1 MMITGKMLIGQS
13 AVRGDNGSL
22 CAINPA
28 THETLSPDF
37 GVGGMTEIDQACT
50 LAQQAFDR
58 YRATTAEQRAQFL
71 EAIATG
77 ILALGAALIERASLE
92 SGLPAARLIIERG
105 RTVSQL
111 RLFAKVVRDGH
122 YLGATLDSALPTR
135 LPSRPDLRL
144 HKIALGPVAV
154 FGASNFPLA
163 FSVAGGDSAAALA
176 AGCPIVVKA
185 HEAHLG
191 TSELVGQVIQQAA
204 AAHSLPEGVFSL
216 LIGDGHLFGQTL
228 VSHPAIKA
236 VAFTGSRQG
245 GLALM
250 RTAAQ
255 RSEPIPVYAEMSCIN
270 PVFLLPYALS
280 MRASEIGRGFV
291 EALTMSAG
299 QLCTNPGLVIAL
311 EGPSLTQF
319 CDTAL
324 DTLRTKAAATLLTP
338 GIHQAYLAGVEE
350 TATINGVTTLGQ
362 GGPAQK
368 PCAAQAAL
376 FVTDAATFVTTG
388 RLGDETFGPSS
399 LIVACKNEEE
409 MLAVAEHLS
418 GQLTATL
425 QLDDA
430 DHGLARKLLPI
441 LERKAGRI
449 VANGYPNN
457 VEVSHA
463 MVHGGPFPASS
474 DSRSSAVGA
483 SAIDRFL
490 RPVCYQDLPAAL
502 MPAALQDGNP
512 LELWRTVN
520 GECVLA

>member
-1 MMITGKMLIGQS
+1 MITGKMLIGQS

-22 CAINPA
+22 SAINPA
-28 THETLSPDF
+28 THEKLSPDF
-37 GVGGMTEIDQACT
+37 GVGDIADIDQACM
-50 LAQQAFDR
+50 LAQQACDR

-77 ILALGAALIERASLE
+77 ILALGVTLIGRASLE
-92 SGLPAARLIIERG
+92 TGLPAARLIIERS

-111 RLFAKVVRDGH
+111 RLFAQVLRDGH
-122 YLGATLDSALPTR
+122 YLGATLDCALPAR

-204 AAHSLPEGVFSL
+204 AAHNLPEGVFSL
-216 LIGDGHLFGQTL
+216 LIGDGNPFGQNL

-270 PVFLLPYALS
+270 PVFLLPHALS
-280 MRASEIGRGFV
+280 IRASEIGRGFI

-311 EGPSLTQF
+311 EGQPLTRF
-319 CDTAL
+319 CSTVQDAL
-324 DTLRTKAAATLLTP
+324 CKKAAATMLTP
-338 GIHQAYLAGVEE
+338 GIHHAYLAGIEE
-350 TATINGVTTLGQ
+350 TGKTNGVTTLEQ
-362 GGPAQK
+362 GCPADK
-368 PCAAQAAL
+368 PCTAQATV
-376 FVTDAATFVTTG
+376 FVTDAATFLTTE
-388 RLGDETFGPSS
+388 RLSDEIFGPSS
-399 LIVACKNEEE
+399 LIVACKNEDE

-425 QLDDA
+425 QLADA
-430 DHGLARKLLPI
+430 DHALARKLLPV

-449 VANGYPNN
+449 LVNGYPNN
-457 VEVSHA
+457 VEVTHA

-474 DSRSSAVGA
+474 DSRSSSVGA

-520 GECVLA
+520 GQCVLA

>member
-1 MMITGKMLIGQS
+1 MITGNMLIGQS
-13 AVRGDNGSL
+13 AVRGDKGSL
-22 CAINPA
+22 SAINPA
-28 THETLSPDF
+28 THETLAPNF
-37 GVGGMTEIDQACT
+37 GVGGIADIEQACT

-58 YRATTAEQRAQFL
+58 YRETTAEQRAQFL

-77 ILALGAALIERASLE
+77 ILALGITLIERASLE

-111 RLFAKVVRDGH
+111 RLFATVVRNGQ

-135 LPSRPDLRL
+135 IPSRSDLRL
-144 HKIALGPVAV
+144 RKIALGPVAV

-163 FSVAGGDSAAALA
+163 FSVAGGDSVAALA

-185 HEAHLG
+185 HEAHPG
-191 TSELVGQVIQQAA
+191 TSELVGRVIQQAV
-204 AAHSLPEGVFSL
+204 AAHHLPEGVFSL
-216 LIGDGHLFGQTL
+216 LIGDSNLFGQTL

-270 PVFLLPYALS
+270 PMFLLPHALS
-280 MRASEIGRGFV
+280 MRASEIGRAYV
-291 EALTMSAG
+291 DALTMSAG
-299 QLCTNPGLVIAL
+299 QLCTNPGLVIGL
-311 EGPSLTQF
+311 EGQPLTEF
-319 CDTAL
+319 CNTAQEAL
-324 DTLRTKAAATLLTP
+324 CKKAAATLLTP
-338 GIHQAYLAGVEE
+338 GIHHAYLTGIEE
-350 TATINGVTTLGQ
+350 TGNINGVTTLAQ
-362 GGPAQK
+362 GCTAQK
-368 PCAAQAAL
+368 PCAAQATV
-376 FVTDAATFVTTG
+376 FVTDAATFLTTE
-388 RLGDETFGPSS
+388 RLGDEIFGPSS
-399 LIVACKNEEE
+399 LIVACKNEDE

-430 DHGLARKLLPI
+430 DLALARKLLPI

-449 VANGYPNN
+449 LVNGFANN

-502 MPAALQDGNP
+502 MPTALQDGNP

-520 GECVLA
+520 GQCVLA